1 MKLSNKTFAILLTA
15 CFITGVLAEHA
26 DARFLF
32 HATRGAFVTKI
43 TKNGF
48 KVRRMNAKAR
58 FGKKEYFSNDLRTAL
73 KEKPKANA
81 AILFRKSRTFNN
93 RILDTTHM
101 NTNKLRSISGLKNMR
116 GTVKHRVLGPK
127 IGRRIG
133 RYADRNNMV
142 VKYKSARYKDGI
154 NYAVPT
160 KLNKIVRPARPLN
173 FN

>member
-1 MKLSNKTFAILLTA
+1 MTSVKTITAIACCLLIGMIPEVA
-15 CFITGVLAEHA
+15 NAK
-26 DARFLF
+26 FLV
-32 HATRGAFVTKI
+32 HATRKAFAPKI
-43 TKNGF
+43 MKNGLSTY
-48 KVRRMNAKAR
+48 KMKPNAR
-58 FGKKEYFSNDLRTAL
+58 LGRKEYFANDLRTAL

-101 NTNKLRSISGLKNMR
+101 NTNKLRNISGLKDMR

-127 IGRRIG
+127 IGHRIG

-142 VKYKSARYKDGI
+142 VKYKSARYTDGI